1 MIDWS
6 YGKAG
11 IKYVY
16 TMELPDKGQYGFLL
30 PPNKI
35 IQVGEETWIGIK
47 TLAKAIR
54 SNGRHTKRN

>member
-1 MIDWS
+1 
-6 YGKAG
+6 
-11 IKYVY
+11 
-16 TMELPDKGQYGFLL
+16 MELPDNGQYGFLL

>member
-1 MIDWS
+1 
-6 YGKAG
+6 
-11 IKYVY
+11 
-16 TMELPDKGQYGFLL
+16 MELPDNGQYGFLL

-54 SNGRHTKRN
+54 ISRNTKRN